1 MSLQLSQ
8 NLQFV
13 GALWKAQ
20 IMAMAVIQGDYDFG
34 LSDTLDYLSSGL
46 SAMGP

>member
-20 IMAMAVIQGDYDFG
+20 IMAMALMQYDFG